1 MKTIL
6 TLLVILLVE
15 RTLLAEKKEL
25 YFPPAKGEWE
35 RIEPTQAGWDAA
47 KLKQAL
53 DYAER
58 QKSSAIVILAG
69 GKLITEQYWKPSAPE
84 KRANGSPN
92 PYYHLRLGYN
102 SQGHV
107 VEDVASVQ
115 KSVTAMLVGI
125 AQAKGL
131 LKLSDPV
138 QQHLGPGWSGAPA
151 AAEAKITIRHLISMT
166 SGLTTQLNYEAPAG
180 SRWKYNTTA
189 YAHARTCV
197 VKAAKMS
204 ENKLTEQWLTRPLGM
219 KDSRWVP
226 RPMAGKTGAIF
237 NQYGFATTARDLA
250 RFGLLMLANGEWN
263 GEIVLE
269 DKEFIQTATNPSQNL
284 NKLYGYLWWLSPG
297 KGMYSAKGKLGRR
310 LYVEPN
316 HDLVIVRLGDQP
328 SLRFDS
334 EFLRLL
340 RAAITK

>member
-6 TLLVILLVE
+6 TLLLLLLFE
-15 RTLLAEKKEL
+15 RTPFAEEAGV
-25 YFPPAKGEWE
+25 YFPPAEGVWE
-35 RIEPTQAGWDAA
+35 QADPAQAGWDTA

-53 DYAER
+53 DYAGR
-58 QKSSAIVILAG
+58 QKSSAVVILSG
-69 GKLITEQYWKPSAPE
+69 GKLIVEKYWQPAAPE
-84 KRANGSPN
+84 KTPDGSPN
-92 PYYHLRLGYN
+92 PYYYMRVGHN
-102 SQGHV
+102 AQGQV
-107 VEDVASVQ
+107 IEDVASVQ

-131 LKLSDPV
+131 LKLNDPV
-138 QQHLGPGWSGAPA
+138 QRHLGEGWSDAPA

-166 SGLTTQLNYEAPAG
+166 SGLTTQLKYEAPAG

-197 VKAAKMS
+197 VKAANMT
-204 ENKLTEQWLTRPLGM
+204 ENELTDKWLTGPLGM

-226 RPMAGKTGAIF
+226 RPFAGKTGSIS

-250 RFGLLMLANGEWN
+250 RFGLLMLANGDWD
-263 GEIVLE
+263 GSAVLE
-269 DKEFIQTATNPSQNL
+269 DKEFLQAATKPSQNL
-284 NKLYGYLWWLSPG
+284 NKTYGYLWWLSPG
-297 KGMYSAKGKLGRR
+297 KGMYSAKGRLVRR
-310 LYVEPN
+310 LYVIPGQK
-316 HDLVIVRLGDQP
+316 LVIVRLGDQP
-328 SLRFDS
+328 KMEFDG

>member
-1 MKTIL
+1 
-6 TLLVILLVE
+6 
-15 RTLLAEKKEL
+15 
-25 YFPPAKGEWE
+25 
-35 RIEPTQAGWDAA
+35 
-47 KLKQAL
+47 
-53 DYAER
+53 
-58 QKSSAIVILAG
+58 
-69 GKLITEQYWKPSAPE
+69 
-84 KRANGSPN
+84 
-92 PYYHLRLGYN
+92 LRLGYN

-138 QQHLGPGWSGAPA
+138 QQHLGSGWSDAPA

-166 SGLTTQLNYEAPAG
+166 SGLTTQLKYVAPAG

-189 YAHARTCV
+189 YAQARNCV

-204 ENKLTEQWLTRPLGM
+204 ENKLTDQWLTGPLGM
-219 KDSRWVP
+219 KHSRWVP
-226 RPMAGKTGAIF
+226 RPMAGKTGSIT

-263 GEIVLE
+263 GETVLE
-269 DKEFIQTATNPSQNL
+269 DKEFIQAATKPSQNL
-284 NKLYGYLWWLSPG
+284 NKSYGYLWWLSPG
-297 KGMYSAKGKLGRR
+297 KGMYSAKGRLVRR
-310 LYVEPN
+310 LYIIPGQN
-316 HDLVIVRLGDQP
+316 LVIVRLGDQP
-328 SLRFDS
+328 STEFDG

-340 RAAITK
+340 WAAIAK